1 VALLH
6 RSPTLPGSQR
16 ARLALAAGD
25 GVLAAA
31 PLTGDRWAVATRR
44 ALYLL
49 DDESVERWSWSQ
61 VDHGSLDAESGRL
74 TVRLVTGTTVDLPL
88 AARTGRTFAAAF
100 RERVQSSVVRAT
112 EVAVPGAGTV
122 QIAVRRDEDGRLFT
136 QVLGD
141 ERVDLTRPEVAGPVD
156 EAEQRLREAVGL
168 PI

>member
-6 RSPTLPGSQR
+6 RSPALPASQR
-16 ARLALAAGD
+16 ARLALATGD
-25 GVLAAA
+25 DVLAAA
-31 PLTGDRWAVATRR
+31 PLTDERWAVATRR

-49 DDESVERWSWSQ
+49 ADQKVGRWSWSQ

-74 TVRLVTGTTVDLPL
+74 SVRLVTGSTVELPL
-88 AARTGRTFAAAF
+88 SAGTGRRFAATF
-100 RERVQSSVVRAT
+100 RERVQSSVVRAIELT
-112 EVAVPGAGTV
+112 VPDAGKVQVA
-122 QIAVRRDEDGRLFT
+122 IRRDEDGRLFS

-141 ERVDLTRPEVAGPVD
+141 ARVDLSRPEVAGPVD